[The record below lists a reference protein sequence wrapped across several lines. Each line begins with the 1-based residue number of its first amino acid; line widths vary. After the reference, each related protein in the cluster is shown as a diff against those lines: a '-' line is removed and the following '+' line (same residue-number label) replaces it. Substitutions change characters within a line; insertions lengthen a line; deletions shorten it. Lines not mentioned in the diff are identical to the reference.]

1 MDSSIK
7 FNVSANTAQ
16 FQSGM
21 REVDNVAKGTAAG
34 IKSAFAGVGS
44 LLAGGAI
51 VSGIQNIL
59 SKMDNVSDAAKR
71 LGASS
76 EDIQRVGNAA
86 QIVGTDMD
94 AVARS
99 MNRMGVQ
106 ANKAAREGG
115 SIAEAFERVNI
126 DPAAFAAAGLA
137 DRIRMVAKAQQEA
150 NGDATKMAELFEVV
164 GVRAANIN
172 FAELVSEMGNVN
184 VVADAT
190 VQALADANDQL
201 DKMKQNATIFG
212 ANLLKALV
220 IEPAERLGNIM
231 AGGVGQTNAEIDAE
245 QMRANA
251 QARLRQRGELLPDDS
266 TTKKVSKFVGGP
278 VPATVEESVP
288 GPNAEENVRRINAEL
303 EKMKAE
309 LEAAKAPTVAI
320 SDELDK
326 QGSKAEKRN
335 EQQRELKQLAL
346 EIREAEAAGN
356 ETLAANLREYEALIK
371 ASIEY
376 EGDLEMAARDVNAAH
391 KERLRLQEQA
401 LQKSIAQIEKEVELA
416 ETMAFGTDEA
426 KKKAEWMKTY
436 DSVLE
441 KTGRDDLARRAANAE
456 TAEPERGASS
466 GGGGGGNTGGGT
478 SAPKPTTAL
487 DALRKAAETDAR
499 ARADL
504 FRIEAEKNRRTER
517 VSELMDGRFFS
528 TAANTQLRA
537 ERDAERRAQD
547 LMSRRSATDALFG
560 EGGRTRNAGELQR
573 RFLETAPFSE
583 RFGNPKAFENFMRE
597 QTLTEAQRK
606 ERDAESSTASSKE
619 EKQSQNLATEGTLIR
634 LVQEVINR
642 LPQNALVAT

>member
-1 MDSSIK
+1 
-7 FNVSANTAQ
+7 
-16 FQSGM
+16 
-21 REVDNVAKGTAAG
+21 
-34 IKSAFAGVGS
+34 
-44 LLAGGAI
+44 
-51 VSGIQNIL
+51 
-59 SKMDNVSDAAKR
+59 
-71 LGASS
+71 
-76 EDIQRVGNAA
+76 
-86 QIVGTDMD
+86 
-94 AVARS
+94 
-99 MNRMGVQ
+99 
-106 ANKAAREGG
+106 
-115 SIAEAFERVNI
+115 
-126 DPAAFAAAGLA
+126 
-137 DRIRMVAKAQQEA
+137 
-150 NGDATKMAELFEVV
+150 
-164 GVRAANIN
+164 
-172 FAELVSEMGNVN
+172 
-184 VVADAT
+184 
-190 VQALADANDQL
+190 
-201 DKMKQNATIFG
+201 
-212 ANLLKALV
+212 
-220 IEPAERLGNIM
+220 M
-231 AGGVGQTNAEIDAE
+231 AGGVGQTNAEVDAE

-266 TTKKVSKFVGGP
+266 TTRTVSKFVGGP
-278 VPATVEESVP
+278 VPATVEENVP

-487 DALRKAAETDAR
+487 DALRKTAKDYETEMRAAAAAAR
-499 ARADL
+499 
-504 FRIEAEKNRRTER
+504 
-517 VSELMDGRFFS
+517 
-528 TAANTQLRA
+528 
-537 ERDAERRAQD
+537 
-547 LMSRRSATDALFG
+547 
-560 EGGRTRNAGELQR
+560 
-573 RFLETAPFSE
+573 FSE
-583 RFGNPKAFENFMRE
+583 R
-597 QTLTEAQRK
+597 
-606 ERDAESSTASSKE
+606 ASSLQERGFYGAAGQAMERADKAAQAVRDRADVSAFLKE
-619 EKQSQNLATEGTLIR
+619 QYGAGNMGEAYQKYRERTGMERESLEDFTRKTKNFAINRWMRDQQMTPAERTRAEESARNAEGGALGGSSGSGDKFATEGTLVKI
-634 LVQEVINR
+634 LNKIQERPI
-642 LPQNALVAT
+642 LVA